1 VVLALDSAAGYQ
13 RDAKEE
19 GLSAA
24 MALSRAEAIAT
35 DMQADQSRYLLDPEQ
50 ADNYQQ
56 VYLERAQQVLFRPAD
71 DLEEYYGQIAEVTE
85 ASSGPSEAGGDDG
98 DDPGTLGYLGQ
109 DAQDALIAGQT
120 QALAEVLEAYNGL
133 QEQDRVMRSLVE
145 ADDLDGA
152 VEVRMGITHTEGG
165 AFSVYTASLGGLI
178 DLHVEEFRSGVERGD
193 AMLSPWTWLLP
204 AGTVAVLALL
214 ALGVRPRLAEYR

>member
-1 VVLALDSAAGYQ
+1 MDRPASRPPPPPPGAGPGRIDDDALAEYRRATRLMHTELLPKAFNLGLGSSAIVRAGHEAGQSSVTLGLLGVGGAGALAITALVSLQVYLRVRFRRRFNVPLLAATAGALALTAGVVLALDSAAGYQ

-71 DLEEYYGQIAEVTE
+71 DLEEYYGQIA
-85 ASSGPSEAGGDDG
+85 
-98 DDPGTLGYLGQ
+98 
-109 DAQDALIAGQT
+109 
-120 QALAEVLEAYNGL
+120 
-133 QEQDRVMRSLVE
+133 
-145 ADDLDGA
+145 
-152 VEVRMGITHTEGG
+152 
-165 AFSVYTASLGGLI
+165 
-178 DLHVEEFRSGVERGD
+178 
-193 AMLSPWTWLLP
+193 
-204 AGTVAVLALL
+204 
-214 ALGVRPRLAEYR
+214 